1 MKLSIYSLVVFYVA
15 QALGLSIESK
25 PVQEVEDQGDSVSP
39 FISSFWDDFP
49 ADADYLIHSLST
61 MFGDMVQRHNQLFSG
76 FRSNKGDT
84 LASLPTHPFLR
95 GLSAVSPS
103 LTPVQF
109 SIVDDDEK
117 FQLSLRLPT
126 GMTHEDVHVQVQD
139 GGTRL
144 LITGKTQSSSDN
156 GANDNGKT
164 PSFHT
169 FASTSFTQ
177 TYSLDPSVEVDRLLA
192 TVKDG
197 MFILS
202 APKDKRKLNDAS
214 HVIPVQGLNAMARS
228 FVTPDRPIFTSR
240 GLFSITT
247 LQDQQ
252 RFRQHRTAQLLCR
265 SVTQNCQMLRLL
277 PMNGKT
283 CTDQA
288 CSEDYTLRNPLLESS
303 CIVTVLLV

>member
-228 FVTPDRPIFTSR
+228 FVTPDRPSNTRINRRPHYLHKPWPVFDHDSAGPTEIQAAQD
-240 GLFSITT
+240 GTAAMSIRDAKLSNAETI
-247 LQDQQ
+247 
-252 RFRQHRTAQLLCR
+252 
-265 SVTQNCQMLRLL
+265 
-277 PMNGKT
+277 
-283 CTDQA
+283 TDEW
-288 CSEDYTLRNPLLESS
+288 EDMHGSS
-303 CIVTVLLV
+303 L